1 MQLLVE
7 PEEPGES
14 LPTAG
19 EIYISVFGIQNI
31 PRLFSRSNAY
41 MGQSLEINVLK
52 VYGSVRRGRYGFQ
65 QQFPT
70 PCINEV
76 IKLLSWLYSCPRKQE
91 NLDHP

>member
-19 EIYISVFGIQNI
+19 EIYILVFGIQNI
-31 PRLFSRSNAY
+31 PRLFSCSNAY

-76 IKLLSWLYSCPRKQE
+76 IKLALLMS
-91 NLDHP
+91 